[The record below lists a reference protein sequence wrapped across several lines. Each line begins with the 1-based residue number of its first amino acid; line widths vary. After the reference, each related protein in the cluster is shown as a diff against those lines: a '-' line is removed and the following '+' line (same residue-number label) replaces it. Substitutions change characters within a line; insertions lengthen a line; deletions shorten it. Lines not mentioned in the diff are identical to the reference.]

1 MIQDGRHFLKNSVLL
16 IFGCIDCFSESVI
29 NMTSILDLGEG
40 GVDPHAEVKK
50 LQELV
55 KKLETQNEVLRRKQ
69 KVTNDTNLNGERQTL
84 NNSVFYNTRKQN
96 VQEKRDSTSSDTM
109 DTIDLIDI
117 EKSLS
122 ECEDS
127 W

>member
-1 MIQDGRHFLKNSVLL
+1 
-16 IFGCIDCFSESVI
+16 
-29 NMTSILDLGEG
+29 MTSILDLGEG